1 VFVLCYAATVIAI
14 TCYSASYIAALSVHM
29 HANDNHCSLIFID
42 AFTAHDASQTGGS
55 AAAAAEVREVRG
67 QRYNPSTGETE
78 TVVGAS
84 KGQKRKHQINSLAAQ
99 AASMELEL
107 MDKRGSGF
115 LTKAQTQ
122 AKYGW

>member
-1 VFVLCYAATVIAI
+1 MRYWCTHHCKY
-14 TCYSASYIAALSVHM
+14 
-29 HANDNHCSLIFID
+29 CSLTD
-42 AFTAHDASQTGGS
+42 GS
-55 AAAAAEVREVRG
+55 AAAEVREVRG
-67 QRYNPSTGETE
+67 QRYNPATGETE

-99 AASMELEL
+99 AAAMELEL